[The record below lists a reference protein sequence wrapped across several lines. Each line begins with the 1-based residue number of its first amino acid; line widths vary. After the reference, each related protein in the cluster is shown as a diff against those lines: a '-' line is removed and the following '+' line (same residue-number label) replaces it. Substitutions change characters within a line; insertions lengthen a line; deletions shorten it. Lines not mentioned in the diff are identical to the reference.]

1 MINFGEDNNMA
12 TGLEQTFLDRLKDK
26 TKVIFT
32 QTTWDKYFKDT
43 QLKDLVLDPSF
54 TYDADNQEVRG
65 KIINYHS
72 EIILEQ
78 TRWKTTRLSDLMKSE
93 YVYTGRYFDFFT
105 EPSDQVLVDYDR
117 NICIIYLNDP
127 DLTMSITAAQFKSKM
142 LGYLLK
148 LTGYDFSDVGSVLN
162 LQGISWSIGKEF
174 PDLPTQV
181 SAGAVVGG
189 VTLTGNITNGTVYII
204 DQPIKALATENLK
217 RVLKE

>member
-72 EIILEQ
+72 EIIL
-78 TRWKTTRLSDLMKSE
+78 
-93 YVYTGRYFDFFT
+93 
-105 EPSDQVLVDYDR
+105 
-117 NICIIYLNDP
+117 
-127 DLTMSITAAQFKSKM
+127 
-142 LGYLLK
+142 
-148 LTGYDFSDVGSVLN
+148 
-162 LQGISWSIGKEF
+162 
-174 PDLPTQV
+174 
-181 SAGAVVGG
+181 
-189 VTLTGNITNGTVYII
+189 
-204 DQPIKALATENLK
+204 
-217 RVLKE
+217 

>member
-1 MINFGEDNNMA
+1 MA

-54 TYDADNQEVRG
+54 TY
-65 KIINYHS
+65 HS

-105 EPSDQVLVDYDR
+105 EPSDLVLVDYDR

-181 SAGAVVGG
+181 YAGAVVGG

-217 RVLKE
+217 GVLKE